1 MENEQKPSKTPRGT
15 RGFGVLAVQGIS
27 CAVVLLAVLAV
38 RLLGGDLFGE
48 LRAYFQEAMQQN
60 ALTAAVHA
68 LWEDGAIYTT
78 TTTVLPT
85 TVTVAPTAPTAA
97 QTMPS
102 AVAAGG
108 GDETTPAAQTA
119 LWTGGAADA
128 RPVSGAV
135 VTSGFGVRDDPFGG
149 APEFH
154 RGVDLA
160 APLGTPVAAMWA
172 GEVTAADGAG
182 TGSLGQYL
190 RLRRADGTEVLYA
203 HCSALYVHVG
213 DHVAAGDI
221 VAAVGSTGRSTGA
234 HLHVQLERDGV
245 LFDPTPLLADALDV

>member
-1 MENEQKPSKTPRGT
+1 MENEQKSQKPSRGMG
-15 RGFGVLAVQGIS
+15 GFGVLAVQGIS
-27 CAVVLLAVLAV
+27 CAAVLLVVLVV
-38 RLLGGDLFGE
+38 RLVGGDLFGQ

-60 ALTAAVHA
+60 ALAAAVHA

-85 TVTVAPTAPTAA
+85 TVTIVTTEPTAA

-102 AVAAGG
+102 AAAAGG
-108 GDETTPAAQTA
+108 GGETSPAVQTA
-119 LWTGGAADA
+119 VWAGGAADA

-135 VTSGFGVRDDPFGG
+135 LTSGFGVRDDPFGG
-149 APEFH
+149 AAEFH

-160 APLGTPVAAMWA
+160 VPLGTPVAAMWA

-203 HCSALYVHVG
+203 HCSALHVDVG
-213 DHVAAGDI
+213 DRVAAGDI

-245 LFDPTPLLADALDV
+245 LFDPTPLIADALDV